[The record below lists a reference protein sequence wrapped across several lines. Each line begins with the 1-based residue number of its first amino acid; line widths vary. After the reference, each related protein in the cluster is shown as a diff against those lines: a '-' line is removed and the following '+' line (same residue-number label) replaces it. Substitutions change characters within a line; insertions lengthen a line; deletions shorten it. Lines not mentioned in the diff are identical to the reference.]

1 MSDSLWSHGLQ
12 GAMLPSPSLS
22 SGVSLNSCPLSQWC
36 YPTIS
41 SSVSLFSTC
50 LQSFPISGLFPV
62 NQLFTPGS
70 QSTGDPA
77 SVSVI
82 PMNSQGWFPLGL
94 TGLMSLLSKGFSRIF
109 SKTTIWKDQFF
120 ASGGQSIRAA
130 ASASVLPM
138 NIQDWLPLGLTGLIS
153 LQSKGFSRV
162 PPAP

>member
-120 ASGGQSIRAA
+120 GAQPSLWSNSYIRTWLLEKTIA
-130 ASASVLPM
+130 LT
-138 NIQDWLPLGLTGLIS
+138 IQAFVGKVMS
-153 LQSKGFSRV
+153 LLLQLFIFEDQW
-162 PPAP
+162 